1 MSSNLESAL
10 YSPYGAYELKAK
22 YQENFL
28 RSTLTI
34 AGVIA
39 AIILGFWVVSLFG
52 DEKIVVVT
60 PKTVKTVADLGPP
73 PTIIKRPPEVK
84 QVVQN
89 LPKVGI
95 PEPVA
100 DDEAVDED
108 VVLAT
113 KDELAD
119 ISAPAVSE
127 SDLGNIQV
135 AETDYIPSEDE
146 FVPVEVTAEMVQQ
159 AQPVFP
165 QSARSA
171 QLEGVVWIKS
181 LIGKDG
187 GVKESKVMKSSGIEA
202 FDKAALDAAPKCIFK
217 PAIQNGK
224 PVAMWVSYKVKFE
237 LEK

>member
-1 MSSNLESAL
+1 MSNNLESAV

-22 YQENFL
+22 YQSNFL
-28 RSTLTI
+28 RSSLTI
-34 AGVIA
+34 AGVVLL
-39 AIILGFWVVSLFG
+39 IILGFWIAANVG
-52 DEKIVVVT
+52 EEPVVVIQ
-60 PKTVKTVADLGPP
+60 PKTVKTVAELGPP

-119 ISAPAVSE
+119 ISAPTIGE
-127 SDLGNIQV
+127 GDLDNVEI

-146 FVPVEVTAEMVQQ
+146 FVPTENPAEMIEQ
-159 AQPVFP
+159 ARPVYP
-165 QSARSA
+165 TSAKNA
-171 QLEGVVWIKS
+171 GLEGTVWIKS
-181 LIGKDG
+181 LIYKDG
-187 GVKESKVMKSSGIEA
+187 TVRENRVMKSSGIEA
-202 FDKAALDAAPKCIFK
+202 LDKAALDAAPKCVFK
-217 PAIQNGK
+217 PGIQNGK
-224 PVAMWVSYKVKFE
+224 PVTMWVSYKVVFQI
-237 LEK
+237 EK